1 MLLLRSHVTHSKDVK
16 IFAARPW
23 FVSTS
28 HAIILKMKSY
38 TSGVVISSVLPGS
51 SEVLPLM
58 AGAVRLT
65 SFFNSHNNPQNI
77 LLESLPGEP
86 EEISASQQSDWF
98 KSLALTYVNT
108 RKRGYVFQNLIPLQD
123 EYLG

>member
-1 MLLLRSHVTHSKDVK
+1 MVC
-16 IFAARPW
+16 
-23 FVSTS
+23 VSTS
-28 HAIILKMKSY
+28 HTIILKMKSY

-65 SFFNSHNNPQNI
+65 SFFYNSHNNPQNI

-86 EEISASQQSDWF
+86 EKISASQQSDWF
-98 KSLALTYVNT
+98 KSLALTYVSNT
-108 RKRGYVFQNLIPLQD
+108 RKREYVFQNLIPLQD